1 MLGTPWKGTCMI
13 QVFGQYIK
21 RVPFYILRNE
31 GVGEG
36 ENQHWLCEQ
45 ANDYYEIPTPNFEK
59 QKSTGGNLITSAECL
74 SFTFH
79 AAMTYANMTN
89 DFA

>member
-1 MLGTPWKGTCMI
+1 MVGTPWKGTRMI
-13 QVFGQYIK
+13 QVFRQYTK
-21 RVPFYILRNE
+21 RVPFYILRNW
-31 GVGEG
+31 GKKK
-36 ENQHWLCEQ
+36 NQHWLCEQ

-59 QKSTGGNLITSAECL
+59 QKSTGGNLITFAECL

-79 AAMTYANMTN
+79 AAMMYANMTN